1 MCARY
6 GAEHQDQDRQPEDRC
21 GAVLQKLDADVVGGE
36 LGSSDA
42 RTDDDRD
49 EKPGAEK
56 FGKEPAADRVDRNG
70 RRYRFGIG
78 HLHILTQQD
87 NSVKLDSMNIERTVL
102 EARAARHAVL
112 ADVARLAVIDEL
124 ALGDRSPS
132 ELQKILDLPSNLM
145 THHLNVLEGAGMIA
159 RRRSEGDRRRSYVTL
174 VDYSMLEP
182 HSMGDIR
189 VGRVVFVCS
198 ANSARSQLAAALWN
212 RSSDVPV
219 ASAGGRCRATQPQAR
234 RDRSTSALGCRRFP

>member
-1 MCARY
+1 
-6 GAEHQDQDRQPEDRC
+6 
-21 GAVLQKLDADVVGGE
+21 
-36 LGSSDA
+36 
-42 RTDDDRD
+42 
-49 EKPGAEK
+49 
-56 FGKEPAADRVDRNG
+56 
-70 RRYRFGIG
+70 
-78 HLHILTQQD
+78 
-87 NSVKLDSMNIERTVL
+87 MNIERTVL

-219 ASAGGRCRATQPQAR
+219 ASAGTQPAERIADGAEAVAGRHNLKLVGTAPQALSDVAASHDFVVAVCDNAFEELGGDVALHWSIPDPVVRGNDSAFDLAYTEIER
-234 RDRSTSALGCRRFP
+234 RVGILAPRLIAS